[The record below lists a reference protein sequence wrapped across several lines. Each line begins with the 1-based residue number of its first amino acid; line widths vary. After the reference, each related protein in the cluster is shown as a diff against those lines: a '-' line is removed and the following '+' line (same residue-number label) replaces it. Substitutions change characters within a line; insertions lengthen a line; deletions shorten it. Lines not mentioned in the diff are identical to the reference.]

1 MQSINTLTQIIQQ
14 DNKIMTIEIYDF
26 IITNGLQNRLIE
38 NIGNN
43 IYQPNYYNLNFPI
56 ISFTCLSHNPPKNH
70 HLQITEHQSHV
81 WKLYTFNHF
90 ETLSFT
96 DDGETISTSLVCQPP
111 S

>member
-56 ISFTCLSHNPPKNH
+56 ISFTCLSHKRPTKESPFANYRTPKPCME
-70 HLQITEHQSHV
+70 II
-81 WKLYTFNHF
+81 Y
-90 ETLSFT
+90 
-96 DDGETISTSLVCQPP
+96 IQPF
-111 S
+111 